1 MKYAAFLIA
10 AMLPSIAFAQN
21 SVTLKNEV
29 FVARTVTDAQG
40 NKKNTLQEPKT
51 VLPGEPLV
59 IIISY
64 ANAGTKPATGFVID
78 NPIPKTVSYSGVEQ
92 AWATVSVDGKTYGA
106 LSTLKVAK
114 GDGTM
119 RAAQVGDV
127 TAVRWKFS
135 QPIAAGAAGRVMFY
149 GTVK

>member
-1 MKYAAFLIA
+1 MKNALFLIA
-10 AMLPSIAFAQN
+10 AALPSVALAQS

-40 NKKNTLQEPKT
+40 NKKNTLQEPTT

-59 IIISY
+59 IVITY
-64 ANAGTKPATGFVID
+64 ANVGAKPATAFVIN
-78 NPIPKTVSYSGVEQ
+78 NPIPKAVSYTGGEQ
-92 AWATVSVDGKTYGA
+92 PWATVTVDGKTYGA
-106 LSTLKVAK
+106 LAALKVPK

-119 RAAQVGDV
+119 RAAMVSDV
-127 TAVRWKFS
+127 TAVRWKFA
-135 QPIAAGAAGRVMFY
+135 QPIAAGATGRVMFY

>member
-1 MKYAAFLIA
+1 MKHAVFLIVA
-10 AMLPSIAFAQN
+10 ALPSVAFAQN

-51 VLPGEPLV
+51 VLPGEPLA

-78 NPIPKTVSYSGVEQ
+78 NPIPKTVSYTGVEQ

-106 LSTLKVAK
+106 LSALKVAK

-119 RAAQVGDV
+119 RPALVGDV
-127 TAVRWKFS
+127 TAVRWKFA

>member
-10 AMLPSIAFAQN
+10 ATLPSVAFAQN
-21 SVTLKNEV
+21 GVTLKNEV

-40 NKKNTLQEPKT
+40 NKKNTLHEPTT

-64 ANAGTKPATGFVID
+64 TNAGTKPATGFVIN
-78 NPIPKTVSYSGVEQ
+78 NPIPKAVSYTGGEQ
-92 AWATVSVDGKTYGA
+92 PWATVTVDGKTFGA
-106 LSTLKVAK
+106 LSTLKVPK

-119 RAAQVGDV
+119 RPATVSDV
-127 TAVRWKFS
+127 SAVRWKFA
-135 QPIAAGAAGRVMFY
+135 QPIAAGASGRVMFY